1 MALSRGSKG
10 FLIVVIVVGV
20 VLGGGLTLLSRGGVA
35 ASTQPVSV
43 EIPEGVGAAEV
54 ANLLEE
60 RGVIGSAF
68 PFKLRARFD
77 GRADQIRPGT
87 YSLTPGMNAG
97 DILAVLSA
105 APPAA
110 PSFRVTIP
118 EGLTVAQTLQRIADA
133 PDSPFT
139 VEALQVALP
148 GVALPEWVPLQS
160 IPAEQPYPGLTP
172 YEGLLFPDT
181 YDFRQDLPAQD
192 VLARLI
198 LRTEEILNAVPPS
211 AGGLDRYQVLV
222 IGSLIER
229 EARLREEQPV
239 ISSVIHNRITDGTA
253 LNIDAT
259 VLYANA
265 STANQVLN
273 SDLERE
279 SPWNTYVVPGLPPTP
294 ISGAGAS
301 ALAAAAA
308 PQATEFRY
316 YVVSDPNT
324 GSHAFAETFE
334 EHQNNVAR
342 YRELVGG

>member
-10 FLIVVIVVGV
+10 FLGVIIVVGV
-20 VLGGGLTLLSRGGVA
+20 LVGGGLAVLGNGGVA
-35 ASTQPVSV
+35 ASEQPVSI
-43 EIPEGVGAAEV
+43 EIPEGVGAGAV
-54 ANLLEE
+54 GDLLAE
-60 RGVIGSAF
+60 RGVIGSALA
-68 PFKLRARFD
+68 FKLRARFD
-77 GRADQIRPGT
+77 GRADRIRPGV

-97 DILAVLSA
+97 DILAALTA
-105 APPAA
+105 APPEA

-118 EGLTVAQTLQRIADA
+118 EGLTVGQTLQRIADA
-133 PDSPFT
+133 PDSPFS
-139 VEALQVALP
+139 VEALQTALP
-148 GVALPEWVPLQS
+148 GVALPEWVPLAS
-160 IPAEQPYPGLTP
+160 LPAEQPYPGLTP

-181 YDFRQDLPAQD
+181 YEFRQDLPAQEA
-192 VLARLI
+192 LARLVA
-198 LRTEEILNAVPPS
+198 RTEEILNGLPPA
-211 AGGLDRYQVLV
+211 AGELDRYQVLV
-222 IGSLIER
+222 VGSLIER

-239 ISSVIHNRITDGTA
+239 ISSVIHNRLKDETA

-273 SDLERE
+273 DDLELD

-294 ISGAGAS
+294 ISGAGAG
-301 ALAAAAA
+301 ALQAAAA

-316 YVVSDPNT
+316 YVVSDPAT
-324 GSHAFAETFE
+324 GSHAFAETFA

>member
-10 FLIVVIVVGV
+10 FLVVVVLLGA
-20 VLGGGLTLLSRGGVA
+20 VLGGGLALFGNGTVA
-35 ASTQPVSV
+35 ASGQPVSV
-43 EIPEGVGAAEV
+43 EIPSGVGAGEV
-54 ANLLEE
+54 ADLLAE
-60 RGVIGSAF
+60 RGVIGSAL

-77 GRADQIRPGT
+77 GRADQIRPGV

-105 APPAA
+105 APPEA

-133 PDSPFT
+133 PGSPHT
-139 VEALQVALP
+139 VEALQEALP
-148 GVALPEWVPLQS
+148 GVALPQWVPLATL
-160 IPAEQPYPGLTP
+160 PAEQPYPGLTP

-181 YDFRQDLPAQD
+181 YDFRQDLPAQEL
-192 VLARLI
+192 LARLVA
-198 LRTEEILNAVPPS
+198 RTEEILSGVPPA
-211 AGGLDRYQVLV
+211 AGGLDQYQVLV
-222 IGSLIER
+222 VGSLIER

-239 ISSVIHNRITDGTA
+239 ISSVIHNRLVDGTA

-273 SDLERE
+273 SDLELE

-294 ISGAGAS
+294 ISGAGSS
-301 ALAAAAA
+301 ALTAAAA

-316 YVVSDPNT
+316 YVVSDPAT